1 MRLPPAASF
10 AAALLALTPAV
21 APAPAPAQVIE
32 ECGWVGSPANIVEPW
47 QAHSRTYA
55 NGAIRIA
62 LLDTEEPVCCAA
74 HLLVLSPSGQDE
86 GPGYRQCHVV
96 SDRDGGLGFNLID
109 FDAIASSYD
118 PALGLR
124 LDVPFWRY
132 TDGRDRGRPGALA
145 LRINQ
150 ASGAVTLEPAAP

>member
-1 MRLPPAASF
+1 MRLPMRLTAI
-10 AAALLALTPAV
+10 AAAAFVLPALAT
-21 APAPAPAQVIE
+21 AQVVT

-74 HLLVLSPSGQDE
+74 HLLVLSPSGDDE
-86 GPGYRQCHVV
+86 GPAYRQCHVI

-109 FDAIASSYD
+109 FEAISASYD

-124 LDVPFWRY
+124 LEVPFWRY
-132 TDGRDRGRPGALA
+132 TDGRDRGLPGALA

-150 ASGAVTLEPAAP
+150 ATGAVTLE

>member
-1 MRLPPAASF
+1 MRLPVIA
-10 AAALLALTPAV
+10 AAALLIV
-21 APAPAPAQVIE
+21 APATAQVVT

-74 HLLVLSPSGQDE
+74 HLLVLSPSGDDE
-86 GPGYRQCHVV
+86 GPAYRQCHVI

-109 FDAIASSYD
+109 FEAISASYD

-124 LDVPFWRY
+124 LEVPFWRY
-132 TDGRDRGRPGALA
+132 TDGRDRGLPGALA

-150 ASGAVTLEPAAP
+150 ATGAVTLE